1 MFWSNF
7 KSRLTQPSSAVVDAT
22 LDKKADFSP
31 SVAFVEHSSSP
42 SRCKPAPTAT
52 ESSALPFIEP
62 ETVADACRN
71 GHLWVIIDDIIYD
84 CTDFVHNHPGG
95 ARVIESFRGSNCSWQ
110 FWRFHCEKDLTE
122 FGRPLRI
129 GRTKGIINKFMEP
142 PRFVGLRKFW
152 NSDY

>member
-1 MFWSNF
+1 MFWSNS
-7 KSRLTQPSSAVVDAT
+7 KSRSTQPPSAVVQAAWDT
-22 LDKKADFSP
+22 KVDLSP
-31 SVAFVEHSSSP
+31 SVAFIENSSSP
-42 SRCKPAPTAT
+42 SQYKPAPITT
-52 ESSALPFIEP
+52 ESSALPFIKP
-62 ETVADACRN
+62 ETVADASRN

-84 CTDFVHNHPGG
+84 CTEFVHNHPGG

-110 FWRFHCEKDLTE
+110 FWRFHSEKHLTE

-129 GRTKGIINKFMEP
+129 GRTKGIKNKFKEP